1 MTIVLDTDT
10 VTFGAQNLSF
20 GRPVA
25 PLWHPG
31 GPWDDPG
38 DNLGAQERRPWG
50 PGLDDGKHSLE

>member
-1 MTIVLDTDT
+1 MILDTDT

-20 GRPVA
+20 GSPGA

-38 DNLGAQERRPWG
+38 APGKTRKEILGSMLG
-50 PGLDDGKHSLE
+50 FS

>member
-1 MTIVLDTDT
+1 MILDTDT

-20 GRPVA
+20 GSPGA

-38 DNLGAQERRPWG
+38 TPGNTSKETLGSMLG
-50 PGLDDGKHSLE
+50 FS